1 MVPLKASL
9 LFQLDLNRNILERVQ
24 ALWEKE
30 KKVTICVIVVW
41 GGFFSHIANRICK
54 FACFNLPLTL
64 H

>member
-41 GGFFSHIANRICK
+41 GGFFLILQIESV
-54 FACFNLPLTL
+54 NLHVLTYA
-64 H
+64 

>member
-41 GGFFSHIANRICK
+41 GGFFLILQIESV
-54 FACFNLPLTL
+54 NLHVLTYP
-64 H
+64 